1 MGVINR
7 TYRSHYKIGPN
18 GVLEEKKSFETEQ
31 EALKMARFLNT
42 RDNII
47 HKMVAYKCVKCGKW
61 HVGSNNTVL
70 DEAERKKNKEKLRKN
85 LGY

>member
-1 MGVINR
+1 MAVINR
-7 TYRSHYKIGPN
+7 TFRSHYKIGPN
-18 GVLEEKKSFETEQ
+18 GCLEEKKSFDTEQ
-31 EALKMARFLNT
+31 EALKVARFLNT

-70 DEAERKKNKEKLRKN
+70 DDKERKKNREKLRKN
-85 LGY
+85 L